1 MMREAD
7 VQTGN
12 SGLRGGSVPMN
23 QAMRI
28 TRIIQ
33 VVFKVLIFVVASLAA
48 GIPARGQAE
57 AQSKTEAKA
66 APKTPAPT
74 KKTPAAQALLL
85 TANAPLVFEPN
96 VGQAPANVQWLA
108 RGSRFIIG
116 ITSDGASME
125 FRDEG
130 NPPLPG

>member
-1 MMREAD
+1 
-7 VQTGN
+7 
-12 SGLRGGSVPMN
+12 MN
-23 QAMRI
+23 QAMHM
-28 TRIIQ
+28 TRMTQ
-33 VVFKVLIFVVASLAA
+33 VAFTVLIFAVASLAA
-48 GIPARGQAE
+48 GIPARAQAQ

-66 APKTPAPT
+66 APKTPAPA
-74 KKTPAAQALLL
+74 KKTTAAQAQML

-116 ITSDGASME
+116 ITSDGAVME

-130 NPPLPG
+130 NPPLPGHSLRTFATP